1 MPLCGLIKMLRLDG
15 MCEAEIEISLC
26 AVWTLSATDLL
37 PPIYILYLK
46 KINAYDDL
54 SHAQIERVKT

>member
-1 MPLCGLIKMLRLDG
+1 MLSVDG
-15 MCEAEIEISLC
+15 MCELEIEISLC
-26 AVWTLSATDLL
+26 AVWILSATDLL
-37 PPIYILYLK
+37 PPIYLQYLK